1 MFDDLK
7 KILNQWLEVKLPEC
21 TIAAAPPTLKPVDVL
36 QVLAILQELIP
47 ALEQNNFDAIN
58 MFDNLRKVVA
68 DTDLA
73 ADVAT
78 ANNWIAQLQFDL
90 VLKQLN
96 QIMAVRGWK

>member
-1 MFDDLK
+1 
-7 KILNQWLEVKLPEC
+7 
-21 TIAAAPPTLKPVDVL
+21 VL